1 MSIIGSILK
10 PYKALFKDSK
20 EQPKE
25 VGMKPEVETTE
36 EKPVEEASSAK
47 LKPVNQPKTIAP
59 SNNRAGKVL
68 WKKK

>member
-10 PYKALFKDSK
+10 PYRVLFKDSK

-25 VGMKPEVETTE
+25 VGMKPEVESEKPE
-36 EKPVEEASSAK
+36 EKVEEVS
-47 LKPVNQPKTIAP
+47 KPKPKTIAP
-59 SNNRAGKVL
+59 PNNRAGKVL